1 MDTKII
7 SQFFK
12 KSKHLFGAG
21 LSTGTG
27 NLEEREMGLE
37 MFPSRNGEFAQLTGE
52 IRMIICV
59 RKYVDKVEKM
69 WYNNKAV
76 ARE

>member
-12 KSKHLFGAG
+12 KSKHFFGAG

-27 NLEEREMGLE
+27 NLEEREIGLG
-37 MFPSRNGEFAQLTGE
+37 MFSCRNGESAQFTGE
-52 IRMIICV
+52 IRLIIYA
-59 RKYVDKVEKM
+59 RNHVDKVEKM
-69 WYNNKAV
+69 
-76 ARE
+76 